1 MEEIIVESLTL
12 KELFD
17 KQLNLAIPEY
27 QRPYVWTPKEIN
39 KLLVQFKQHKERT
52 DEKPLFYLGS
62 IFLHKKENS
71 LEITTNNFTDFIA
84 D

>member
-1 MEEIIVESLTL
+1 MNEIIVESLTL

-17 KQLNLAIPEY
+17 KQQTLAIPEY

-39 KLLVQFKQHKERT
+39 KLLAQLKQHQERT

-62 IFLHKKENS
+62 IVL
-71 LEITTNNFTDFIA
+71 
-84 D
+84 